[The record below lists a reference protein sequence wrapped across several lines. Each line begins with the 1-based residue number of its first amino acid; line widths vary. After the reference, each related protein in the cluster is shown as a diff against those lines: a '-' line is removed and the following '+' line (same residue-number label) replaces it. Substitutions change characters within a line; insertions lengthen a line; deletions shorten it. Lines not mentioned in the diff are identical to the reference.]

1 MAEFTVA
8 SRVSQV
14 CCMRVRPHVQ
24 LDALR
29 LNEELQRVLQD
40 DIHSVLASFVMLL
53 FATNP

>member
-14 CCMRVRPHVQ
+14 CCMRVRPHPQ